1 MGTNRMAV
9 PGLQKC
15 EQLQHWQALLDSAG
29 EGICGLDREGN
40 CTFVNRTA
48 MRMRQPPHAL
58 TVREVVAILESVRA
72 GVAQW

>member
-40 CTFVNRTA
+40 
-48 MRMRQPPHAL
+48 
-58 TVREVVAILESVRA
+58 
-72 GVAQW
+72 